1 MIDEILKDI
10 PISKMVKG
18 KRKFYATGLEDGS
31 EREAKDMSKT
41 GEKNQLLGEILS
53 GMNRVI
59 VAFSGGVDSTLVL
72 KRAQQELGAE
82 NVLAVVVAS
91 ELFRKEELERAV
103 QLAEEIGVKA
113 LQTEINE
120 LEDEGIAANTP
131 DSWYYS
137 KKLLY
142 GHLNKLA
149 AELGYDKVLDGM
161 IMDDWADFRPG
172 LKARTEAGIRS
183 VLQEADIYKREVRKL
198 SQELGLPVWNKP
210 ASCSLASRIPY
221 GTRLD
226 KKKIEQVDEA
236 EKFIGKLGFKM
247 VRVRYHDNVAR
258 IEVVP
263 EEIIELVNNREKIQ
277 LKLIALGFSY
287 VSIDLRGYRM
297 GSMNEVLTERELAE
311 AAN

>member
-1 MIDEILKDI
+1 
-10 PISKMVKG
+10 MVKVEQ
-18 KRKFYATGLEDGS
+18 KFYASGLEDRTES
-31 EREAKDMSKT
+31 EAKSMSRT
-41 GEKNQLLGEILS
+41 SEKNQLLGEILS
-53 GMNRVI
+53 GMKRVV
-59 VAFSGGVDSTLVL
+59 VAFSGGVDSALVL
-72 KRAQQELGAE
+72 KRAQQVLGVE

-103 QLAEEIGVKA
+103 QLAEKIGVKV

-120 LEDEGIAANTP
+120 LEDERIAANTP

-149 AELGYDKVLDGM
+149 AELGCDHVLDGM

-172 LKARTEAGIRS
+172 LKARTEAGVRS
-183 VLQEADIYKREVRKL
+183 ILQEADLYKQEVREL

-236 EKFIGKLGFKM
+236 EKFIANLGFEM
-247 VRVRYHDNVAR
+247 VRVRYHDNMAR

-263 EEIIELVNNREKIQ
+263 EKIVELVNNREIIQ
-277 LKLIALGFSY
+277 WKLTALGFSY
-287 VSIDLRGYRM
+287 VSIDMRGYRM
-297 GSMNEVLTERELAE
+297 GSMNEVLSESELAE
-311 AAN
+311 AVN

>member
-1 MIDEILKDI
+1 
-10 PISKMVKG
+10 
-18 KRKFYATGLEDGS
+18 
-31 EREAKDMSKT
+31 MSRAN
-41 GEKNQLLGEILS
+41 EKNQLLGEILS
-53 GMNRVI
+53 GMKRVI

-72 KRAQQELGAE
+72 KRAQQVLGAE

-161 IMDDWADFRPG
+161 IMDDWTDFRPG

-183 VLQEADIYKREVRKL
+183 VLQEADLYKQEVRKI
-198 SQELGLPVWNKP
+198 SKELGLPVWNKP

-236 EKFIGKLGFKM
+236 EKFISKLGFET
-247 VRVRYHDNVAR
+247 VRVRYHDNIAR
-258 IEVVP
+258 VEVVP
-263 EEIIELVNNREKIQ
+263 EDIVELVNHREKIQ
-277 LKLIALGFSY
+277 LKLMALGFSY

-297 GSMNEVLTERELAE
+297 GSMNEVLSQRELAE
-311 AAN
+311 AVN